1 MSPADAA
8 WLQEAL
14 ELARKGR
21 GQSSPNPLVGAVIV
35 RDGVVIGRGFHIYT
49 NRKHAEILALEEAA
63 AHSPEGARG
72 ATLYINLEPCSHQ
85 GRTPPCT
92 DALIAAGIAR
102 VVASMEDPNPLV
114 KGDGFRKLRAAGLTV
129 EIDQE
134 TSSAARKL
142 NEAFVHFMQT
152 RRPLVTLKTALTLD
166 GKIAAPDDNRGWI
179 TSETARAHVQ
189 GLRHECDAILTGI
202 GTALADDPLLTD
214 RSGLPR
220 SHPLL
225 RVVLDSRLR
234 LPIESRL
241 VASCQ
246 DDVAVVTTS
255 AAPPEKRKALEKF
268 GVKVLVFDGPF
279 GRADVRSTINWL
291 GEQRWLSV
299 LVEAGSHLNWS
310 VLEAQCA
317 DKIFFYYAPK
327 ILGGTQSLSM
337 AGGIGRR
344 RRADAIRVRDVELH
358 PIARDEFAV
367 EAYVVKEMNV
377 HGDR

>member
-1 MSPADAA
+1 
-8 WLQEAL
+8 
-14 ELARKGR
+14 
-21 GQSSPNPLVGAVIV
+21 
-35 RDGVVIGRGFHIYT
+35 
-49 NRKHAEILALEEAA
+49 
-63 AHSPEGARG
+63 
-72 ATLYINLEPCSHQ
+72 
-85 GRTPPCT
+85 
-92 DALIAAGIAR
+92 
-102 VVASMEDPNPLV
+102 MEDPNPLV